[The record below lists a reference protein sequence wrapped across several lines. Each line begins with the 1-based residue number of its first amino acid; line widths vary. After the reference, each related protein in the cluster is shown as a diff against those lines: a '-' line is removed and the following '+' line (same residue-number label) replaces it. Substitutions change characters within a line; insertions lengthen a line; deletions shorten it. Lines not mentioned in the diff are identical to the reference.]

1 MAGERIRI
9 EGLNLLIGEM
19 RELGAKGEQ
28 VVEEV
33 IFDLV
38 TDTHQFAVQGV
49 QQGPASG
56 RVYQKYNPRRTHRA
70 SAPGEY
76 PMSDTGNFASTI
88 HAVYPSPGNLH
99 GVVGTGDKR
108 GPWFEFGTSNMRPR
122 PWLLRSFERAQI
134 GVEQELRRKFEAKL

>member
-9 EGLNLLIGEM
+9 DGLNVLVN
-19 RELGAKGEQ
+19 ELRGLETAGEQ
-28 VVEEV
+28 VLEEA

-38 TDTHQFAVQGV
+38 SDTHRLAVEGV
-49 QQGPASG
+49 QNGPATG
-56 RVYQKYNPRRTHRA
+56 RVYEKYNPRRTHRA

-99 GVVGTGDKR
+99 GVVGTSDER
-108 GPWFEFGTSNMRPR
+108 GPWFEFGTSKMRPR

-134 GVEQELRRKFEAKL
+134 GLEQELKRRFEAKT